1 MTRLELLITKRIDQ
15 FQQAVIDT
23 QVTDKASNKVSLED
37 GIEKVYNLLINTREA
52 NTHLYV
58 IGNGGSAAIASHAVI
73 DFLNVGKISAHTLHD
88 AATLTCMANDYGY
101 ENVFSNIVKHTLK
114 PKDIL
119 IAISSSGQSKNIIA
133 AVEAAKNNNSTVITL
148 SGFKPDNKLRATGD
162 VNFWSKSIDYGI
174 VEIAHQ
180 FILHNIADRLH
191 RVAEY

>member
-1 MTRLELLITKRIDQ
+1 LELLITKRLDQ

-23 QVTDKASNKVSLED
+23 KVTDKVDNKISLED
-37 GIEKVYNLLINTREA
+37 GIKKGCELLTNIRKTKKD
-52 NTHLYV
+52 LYI

-73 DFLNVGKISAHTLHD
+73 DFLNVGEISSHTLHD

-101 ENVFSNIVKHTLK
+101 ESVFSNIIKHTLK

-133 AVEAAKNNNSTVITL
+133 AVETAKNNDSTVITL
-148 SGFKPDNKLRATGD
+148 SGFNPNNKLRAMGD
-162 VNFWSKSIDYGI
+162 INFWSNSDDYGI

-180 FILHNIADRLH
+180 FILHNIADRLGFP
-191 RVAEY
+191 

>member
-1 MTRLELLITKRIDQ
+1 MKTRLELLITKRLDQ

-23 QVTDKASNKVSLED
+23 KVTDQANNKISLED
-37 GIEKVYNLLINTREA
+37 GIKKVHNLLINTRDT
-52 NTHLYV
+52 NSHLYV

-114 PKDIL
+114 PKDML

-133 AVEAAKNNNSTVITL
+133 AVETAKNNNSTVITL
-148 SGFKPDNKLRATGD
+148 SGFKPDNKLRTTGD
-162 VNFWSKSIDYGI
+162 INFWSNSNDYGI
-174 VEIAHQ
+174 VEMAHQ
-180 FILHNIADRLH
+180 FILHNIADRLIIKS
-191 RVAEY
+191 